1 MKTSLSLL
9 PFLCLLKLPLMAQV
23 TVVAQPGEVTP
34 ATAARLLDPL
44 AAQRQLL
51 IAPKVEAIPVP
62 APAPGEVVK
71 TTKTTTTVETP
82 GLPTRVYESQ
92 RSVVVVENQ
101 NQTWELPYVTLP
113 VLFVRETAELLDADS
128 RSSLEQMAGVIKTV
142 IAAEPGALFDIE
154 GHTST
159 DGLAELNAALSLARA
174 QRVYDELTMRYG
186 VPAAVLRVHGYGS
199 SYAQHPQGTEPEM
212 QLDRRVLIVRTK

>member
-9 PFLCLLKLPLMAQV
+9 PVLCLLKLPLMAQV

-51 IAPKVEAIPVP
+51 IAPKVEVIP

-101 NQTWELPYVTLP
+101 NQTWELPYVALP

-142 IAAEPGALFDIE
+142 SAAEPGALFDIE

-159 DGLAELNAALSLARA
+159 DGTAELNAALSLARA
-174 QRVYDELTMRYG
+174 QRVYDELTTRYG

-199 SYAQHPQGTEPEM
+199 SYAQHPQGTEAEL

>member
-9 PFLCLLKLPLMAQV
+9 PVLCLLKLPLMAQV

-44 AAQRQLL
+44 AAQRHLL
-51 IAPKVEAIPVP
+51 IAPKVEVIP

-101 NQTWELPYVTLP
+101 NQTWELPYVALP

-142 IAAEPGALFDIE
+142 SAAEPGALFDIE

-159 DGLAELNAALSLARA
+159 DGTAELNAALSLARA
-174 QRVYDELTMRYG
+174 QRVYDELTTRYG

-199 SYAQHPQGTEPEM
+199 SYAQHPQGTEAEL

>member
-9 PFLCLLKLPLMAQV
+9 PALCLLKLPLLAQV

-51 IAPKVEAIPVP
+51 IAPKVEVIPT
-62 APAPGEVVK
+62 PAPGEVVK
-71 TTKTTTTVETP
+71 TTKTTTTLETP

-92 RSVVVVENQ
+92 RSVVLVENQ

-142 IAAEPGALFDIE
+142 SAAEPGALFDIE

-159 DGLAELNAALSLARA
+159 DGTAELNAALSLARA
-174 QRVYDELTMRYG
+174 QRVFDELTTHYG
-186 VPAAVLRVHGYGS
+186 IPAAVLRVHGYGA
-199 SYAQHPQGTEPEM
+199 SYAQHPQGTEAEM
-212 QLDRRVLIVRTK
+212 QLDRRVLVVSTK

>member
-1 MKTSLSLL
+1 MKTPLSLL
-9 PFLCLLKLPLMAQV
+9 PALCLLKLPLMAQV

-51 IAPKVEAIPVP
+51 IAPKVEVIP
-62 APAPGEVVK
+62 APAPGAVVK

-92 RSVVVVENQ
+92 RSVVVVENE

-142 IAAEPGALFDIE
+142 TAAEHEALFDIE

-159 DGLAELNAALSLARA
+159 DGTAELNAALSLARA
-174 QRVYDELTMRYG
+174 RRVYDELTMRYG
-186 VPAAVLRVHGYGS
+186 VPAAVLRVHGYGA

>member
-1 MKTSLSLL
+1 MKTSLPLL
-9 PFLCLLKLPLMAQV
+9 PVLCLLKLPLMAQV

-51 IAPKVEAIPVP
+51 IAPKVEVIP
-62 APAPGEVVK
+62 APSPGEVVK

-101 NQTWELPYVTLP
+101 NQSWELPYVTLP
-113 VLFVRETAELLDADS
+113 VLFVRETAELLDAGS

-159 DGLAELNAALSLARA
+159 DGPAELNAALSLARA
-174 QRVYDELTMRYG
+174 QRVYDELTMRHG

-199 SYAQHPQGTEPEM
+199 SYAQHPQGTEPEL

>member
-1 MKTSLSLL
+1 MKTYLSLL
-9 PFLCLLKLPLMAQV
+9 PVLCLLKLPLLAQV

-51 IAPKVEAIPVP
+51 IAPKVEVIT

-82 GLPTRVYESQ
+82 GLPKRVYESQ
-92 RSVVVVENQ
+92 RNVVLVENQ

-142 IAAEPGALFDIE
+142 SAAEPGALFDIE

-159 DGLAELNAALSLARA
+159 EGTAELNAALSLARA

-199 SYAQHPQGTEPEM
+199 SYAHHPQGTEAEL
-212 QLDRRVLIVRTK
+212 QLDRRVLVVRTK

>member
-51 IAPKVEAIPVP
+51 ITPKVEVIS

-71 TTKTTTTVETP
+71 TTKTTTTVQTP

-92 RSVVVVENQ
+92 RNVVVVENQ

-142 IAAEPGALFDIE
+142 SAAEPGALFDIE

-159 DGLAELNAALSLARA
+159 DGPAELNAALSLARA
-174 QRVYDELTMRYG
+174 RRVYDELTMRYG
-186 VPAAVLRVHGYGS
+186 VSAAVLQVHGYGS
-199 SYAQHPQGTEPEM
+199 SYAQHPQGTEAEL